1 MAIKLKE
8 LLESVELSFNEMK
21 SIKWG
26 TPVES
31 KEGGIYIIT
40 QENKD
45 KTPVFDTKALNL
57 WLENTQY
64 RLTIDDK
71 IISDISVLRERLTK
85 YYLDEEIIYIG
96 KSKSN
101 LNKRLEQFY
110 DHEIGQTKY
119 HAGGQWI

>member
-1 MAIKLKE
+1 MN
-8 LLESVELSFNEMK
+8 LL
-21 SIKWG
+21 
-26 TPVES
+26 
-31 KEGGIYIIT
+31 
-40 QENKD
+40 
-45 KTPVFDTKALNL
+45 
-57 WLENTQY
+57 LENTQY

-71 IISDISVLRERLTK
+71 IIRDISVLRERLTK